1 MFKSFHVGFCG
12 KGCIALS
19 AGLGYAERRD
29 EPRRLKTLSLKENC
43 YDVVRLLLAATVV
56 YSHSYAI
63 GGFGRESFAL
73 WTKENIILGT
83 LGVLG
88 FFGLSGF
95 LVTASF
101 DRTPKVFGYL
111 IKRVRRIFP
120 GFWVCLLVTA
130 FVIAPLIWVVSGRS
144 LELFPWT
151 GAESSL
157 SYVTANCFLK
167 VNQSSIQDLLTGQ
180 KWQESL
186 NGPLWSLQPEFLCYL
201 FVVAAGLGL
210 ALRSSRWLLALV
222 TACAFVFH
230 IVRVVSGPEAYPAI
244 PGAFASRIWGPFVT
258 AFMVG
263 MCAYVWRESIKFNW
277 QTVAFLGGFA
287 LVCLKLG
294 GFQIVAPVV
303 VTGIVLLG
311 GALVTTRLKT
321 DLSYGMY
328 IYSFP
333 LQILVAASGWAS
345 GSVWLFMAM
354 SLAVSAAAA
363 WLSWKLV
370 ERPALH
376 RN

>member
-1 MFKSFHVGFCG
+1 LP
-12 KGCIALS
+12 KGPLALAVFFRYS
-19 AGLGYAERRD
+19 RRQFD
-29 EPRRLKTLSLKENC
+29 LRRLKTLSLKENC

-73 WTKENIILGT
+73 WTKENVILGT

-101 DRTPKVFGYL
+101 DRTPKVSSYL

-120 GFWVCLLVTA
+120 GFWVCLAVTA
-130 FVIAPLIWVVSGRS
+130 FVIAPLVWMVSGRN
-144 LELFPWT
+144 LESFRWT
-151 GAESSL
+151 GSESAW
-157 SYVTANCFLK
+157 SYVTANFFLK
-167 VNQSSIQDLLTGQ
+167 VNQSSIQDLLVGQ

-201 FVVAAGLGL
+201 FVVAVGLGL
-210 ALRSSRWLLALV
+210 ALRSSRWLLAVL
-222 TACAFVFH
+222 TACALVFH
-230 IVRVVSGPEAYPAI
+230 IVRVVAGPDAYPAI
-244 PGAFASRIWGPFVT
+244 PGAFAGRIWGPFVT

-263 MCAYVWRESIKFNW
+263 MCAYVWRDSVKFNW
-277 QTVAFLGGFA
+277 QTVAFLCGFA

-294 GFQIVAPVV
+294 GFHIVAPVV
-303 VTGIVLLG
+303 VTLIVLLG
-311 GALVTTRLKT
+311 GALVNVRLKT

-333 LQILVAASGWAS
+333 LQILIGALGWAS
-345 GSVWLFMAM
+345 GSVWIFMVV
-354 SLAVSAAAA
+354 SLALSAAAA
-363 WLSWKLV
+363 WLSWILV
-370 ERPALH
+370 EKPSLR
-376 RN
+376 RG

>member
-1 MFKSFHVGFCG
+1 MPNAE
-12 KGCIALS
+12 IEAL
-19 AGLGYAERRD
+19 
-29 EPRRLKTLSLKENC
+29 PRVKTLSLKENC
-43 YDVVRLLLAATVV
+43 YDVVRLVLAATVV

-73 WTKENIILGT
+73 WTKENILLGT

-111 IKRVRRIFP
+111 LKRVRRIFP
-120 GFWVCLLVTA
+120 GFWVCLIVTA
-130 FVIAPLIWVVSGRS
+130 FVIAPLVWLVSGRTLAS
-144 LELFPWT
+144 FHWT
-151 GAESSL
+151 GSDSAL
-157 SYVTANCFLK
+157 SYVATNFFLK
-167 VNQSSIQDLLTGQ
+167 VNQSSIQDLLAGQ

-201 FVVAAGLGL
+201 FVVAVGLGA
-210 ALRSSRWLLALV
+210 ALRSSRWLLAVV
-222 TACAFVFH
+222 TACALAFH
-230 IVRVVSGPEAYPAI
+230 IVRVVAGPEAYPAI
-244 PGAFASRIWGPFVT
+244 PGAFANRIWGPFVT

-263 MCAYVWRESIKFNW
+263 MCTYVWRDSIKFNW
-277 QTVAFLGGFA
+277 QTVAFLCGFA

-303 VTGIVLLG
+303 VTLIVLLG
-311 GALVTTRLKT
+311 GALVNVRLKT

-333 LQILVAASGWAS
+333 LQILIGALGWAA
-345 GSVWLFMAM
+345 GSVWIFMAA
-354 SLAVSAAAA
+354 SLALTTAAA
-363 WLSWKLV
+363 WLSWTLV
-370 ERPALH
+370 EKPALH

>member
-1 MFKSFHVGFCG
+1 M
-12 KGCIALS
+12 
-19 AGLGYAERRD
+19 
-29 EPRRLKTLSLKENC
+29 RL
-43 YDVVRLLLAATVV
+43 VLAATVV

-63 GGFGRESFAL
+63 GGFERESFAL

-101 DRTPKVFGYL
+101 DRAPKVFGYL
-111 IKRVRRIFP
+111 LKRVRRIFP
-120 GFWVCLLVTA
+120 GFWVCLIVTA
-130 FVIAPLIWVVSGRS
+130 FVIAPLVWLASGRS
-144 LELFPWT
+144 LGSFRWT
-151 GAESSL
+151 GSESAL
-157 SYVTANCFLK
+157 SYVSTNFFLK
-167 VNQSSIQDLLTGQ
+167 VNQSSIQDLLSGQ

-210 ALRSSRWLLALV
+210 ALRSSRWLLAVV
-222 TACAFVFH
+222 TACALVFH

-244 PGAFASRIWGPFVT
+244 PGAFATRIWGPFVT

-263 MCAYVWRESIKFNW
+263 MCAYVWRDSIQFNW
-277 QTVAFLGGFA
+277 KTVAFLCGFA

-294 GFQIVAPVV
+294 GFHIVAPVV
-303 VTGIVLLG
+303 VTLIVLLG
-311 GALVTTRLKT
+311 GALVNIRLKT

-333 LQILVAASGWAS
+333 LQILIGSLGWAA
-345 GSVWLFMAM
+345 GSVWLFMLV
-354 SLAVSAAAA
+354 SLAVSAGAA
-363 WLSWKLV
+363 WLSWNIV
-370 ERPALH
+370 EKPALQ
-376 RN
+376 RG

>member
-1 MFKSFHVGFCG
+1 M
-12 KGCIALS
+12 
-19 AGLGYAERRD
+19 
-29 EPRRLKTLSLKENC
+29 KTLSLKENC

-101 DRTPKVFGYL
+101 DRSPKVFGYL
-111 IKRVRRIFP
+111 LKRVRRIFP
-120 GFWVCLLVTA
+120 GFWVCLIVTA

-144 LELFPWT
+144 LAFFPWT
-151 GAESSL
+151 GLESSF
-157 SYVTANCFLK
+157 SYVTANFFLK
-167 VNQSSIQDLLTGQ
+167 VNQSTIQDLLAGQ

-201 FVVAAGLGL
+201 FVIAAGLGL

-222 TACAFVFH
+222 TACALVFH
-230 IVRVVSGPEAYPAI
+230 IVRVVAGPEAYPAI

-263 MCAYVWRESIKFNW
+263 MCAYAWRDSLKFRW
-277 QTVAFLGGFA
+277 QTVAFLFGFT

-294 GFQIVAPVV
+294 GFHIVAPVV
-303 VTGIVLLG
+303 VPLLVLAG
-311 GALVTTRLKT
+311 GALFNLRLKT

-333 LQILVAASGWAS
+333 LQVLLGALGWFS
-345 GSVWLFMAM
+345 GSVWLFLTA
-354 SLAVSAAAA
+354 SLLLSAGAA
-363 WLSWKLV
+363 WLSWRLV
-370 ERPALH
+370 EKPCLH
-376 RN
+376 RG